1 MFLTQTPSCPKH
13 LSFLDKGPV
22 LLYLNQLEIG
32 PCPGVLTPGE
42 RRLVV
47 SVWMQKSTN
56 SEEAAPK
63 SGVLGEMPRVA
74 EQISKNF
81 TLIIE
86 RECSPGP
93 SGLLEPQFMQPEGLE
108 GRTSFVRFIE
118 HVKGASFNDVA
129 VSHEPLPKA
138 PAVPL
143 PKDASLSTQFCI
155 TVRRESDRD
164 ILGLCSFHL
173 WELVYNPERKVA
185 LPLGRTLMPEECIRP
200 LNRRRHSWSGM
211 LHGGGGVLQGALP
224 MPAGPSERGIS
235 RPRSP
240 RRPSANRRRRHKSV
254 SYMDLEEDDEIEPH
268 RDLPTPFR
276 SPSYRARRRGSNA
289 SMGAGSSGTEASIM
303 VPGVLQISLAPH
315 SITQRNGGVLGISL
329 IDQAILTAALRR
341 AFDVPYDSSW
351 IIGKSLDPLVQ
362 AAYDFWG
369 TSHALI
375 PQQVCVKGILLFED
389 LFKQDE
395 TFERPIEATQG
406 DHYGLKSD
414 RYLALSFSDAS
425 TSSNFRLDRALR
437 SQYRKPRSSSCCEA
451 TFAPME
457 VLKREASFVDND
469 LLMYKIRLWDDQH
482 SVEPDFQDTWD
493 TLPGD
498 RAYRLKMESLKMG
511 PRPLGQG
518 GRARAATADSSSTP
532 LSSRSRD
539 L

>member
-155 TVRRESDRD
+155 TVRRERDRD

-211 LHGGGGVLQGALP
+211 LHGGGGCCRGRSPCRQGPLRGGS
-224 MPAGPSERGIS
+224 AGLAPQGDRRQTGDGDTSQCPTWIWRRTMRSSPTGIS
-235 RPRSP
+235 PH
-240 RRPSANRRRRHKSV
+240 PSAALLTV
-254 SYMDLEEDDEIEPH
+254 Q
-268 RDLPTPFR
+268 
-276 SPSYRARRRGSNA
+276 GGG
-289 SMGAGSSGTEASIM
+289 GATHLWGL
-303 VPGVLQISLAPH
+303 VL
-315 SITQRNGGVLGISL
+315 
-329 IDQAILTAALRR
+329 
-341 AFDVPYDSSW
+341 
-351 IIGKSLDPLVQ
+351 
-362 AAYDFWG
+362 
-369 TSHALI
+369 
-375 PQQVCVKGILLFED
+375 
-389 LFKQDE
+389 
-395 TFERPIEATQG
+395 
-406 DHYGLKSD
+406 
-414 RYLALSFSDAS
+414 
-425 TSSNFRLDRALR
+425 RALKH
-437 SQYRKPRSSSCCEA
+437 Q
-451 TFAPME
+451 
-457 VLKREASFVDND
+457 
-469 LLMYKIRLWDDQH
+469 
-482 SVEPDFQDTWD
+482 
-493 TLPGD
+493 
-498 RAYRLKMESLKMG
+498 
-511 PRPLGQG
+511 
-518 GRARAATADSSSTP
+518 
-532 LSSRSRD
+532 
-539 L
+539 